1 MVTGGRIEQC
11 KQMVTC
17 SSDTLAHAMNAHG
30 YSTCERNWKLKN
42 GTTAT
47 IVRDDMERKPI
58 RLTPLGNVVV
68 VLCFIVVMGIIGWIE
83 GL

>member
-1 MVTGGRIEQC
+1 MP
-11 KQMVTC
+11 
-17 SSDTLAHAMNAHG
+17 
-30 YSTCERNWKLKN
+30 KN

-58 RLTPLGNVVV
+58 RLTLLGNIVV
-68 VLCFIVVMGIIGWIE
+68 VLGFIMVLGIIGWIE